1 MTTVAPDV
9 HTDDVY
15 TDNAPVGETIVSVGR
30 QSRPTLVE
38 ASRYTEVAWAQ
49 IEEEKLWP
57 TTWQLACT
65 LDHVAE
71 PGDVH
76 VYDVGRLSILIVRG
90 DDGELRAFQ
99 NVCRHRG
106 MQLCDEN
113 QRGLS
118 ELRCGFHRWSWNLA
132 GELREVPSRKG
143 FGTLRND
150 DFPLFVAKVD
160 TWGPL
165 VFVNPDPDAEPLAE
179 FLAPVPDDIA
189 WADLD
194 DFRCK
199 ALISIPVPS
208 NWKTIIDG
216 FSETYHVQGI
226 HREMLRMV
234 DDVNSPQTIWERHGK
249 LVQPYGLASPRLRGG
264 ATNQQIWEGFIEV
277 MGGRVGLSDPADAG
291 PCPEVPPGS
300 TLRDVL
306 SDMIVEHFAETEGV
320 DLSRF
325 GPDEMMTLQQYNL
338 FPNITVL
345 VFGDLLQVVR
355 ARPGD
360 TPDDGYMDIVA
371 FDRVN
376 SGAARTEPL
385 TAEMEAGSYSL
396 GLVLDQDVENLR
408 RAQRGLHAPGL
419 THLTLSG
426 EECRIINLHRNLDRV
441 TGCDSGVEIAQAD

>member
-1 MTTVAPDV
+1 MTIVAPDV
-9 HTDDVY
+9 HTDD
-15 TDNAPVGETIVSVGR
+15 APVGETIVSVGR
-30 QSRPTLVE
+30 VARPTQVV
-38 ASRYTEVAWAQ
+38 AGRYTDPAWAR
-49 IEEEKLWP
+49 IEEERLWP
-57 TTWQLACT
+57 TAWQLACT

-90 DDGELRAFQ
+90 DDGGLRGFQ

-106 MQLCDEN
+106 MQLCNEN
-113 QRGLS
+113 HRGLT

-143 FGTLRND
+143 FGALRND
-150 DFPLFVAKVD
+150 DFPLFGARVD

-165 VFVNPDPDAEPLAE
+165 VFVNPDPDAEPLAD

-226 HREMLRMV
+226 HPEMLRMV

-264 ATNQQIWEGFIEV
+264 ATNQQVWEGFVEV

-291 PCPEVPPGS
+291 RCPEVPPGS

-306 SDMIVEHFAETEGV
+306 SGMIVDHFGETEGV

-325 GPDEMMTLQQYNL
+325 GPDEMMTMQQYNL

-355 ARPGD
+355 ARPGE
-360 TPDDGYMDIVA
+360 TPDDGYMDIIA

-376 SGAARTEPL
+376 PGAARTEPM

-441 TGCDSGVEIAQAD
+441 TGCDSSVEIAHLD